1 MQLQIIENDH
11 IAFVQARCQ
20 LCFDIAFKGVAV
32 HGAVDDPGRDEFM
45 TAQACDEGLGL
56 PFAKRRLRPQPFAT
70 WRAPAPAH
78 HIGFHAGF
86 VDEDEAA
93 GLTPHARLTLADPA
107 APLRADV
114 TAPLFAGQKRFFY
127 SSTPPHRAAATRK
140 RDGPQC
146 PVQPQARAPVPAW

>member
-56 PFAKRRLRPQPFAT
+56 PFAKRWSLLIIAYFQMEYCETIHVR
-70 WRAPAPAH
+70 
-78 HIGFHAGF
+78 
-86 VDEDEAA
+86 
-93 GLTPHARLTLADPA
+93 
-107 APLRADV
+107 
-114 TAPLFAGQKRFFY
+114 
-127 SSTPPHRAAATRK
+127 
-140 RDGPQC
+140 
-146 PVQPQARAPVPAW
+146 